1 MNTLYMTLMRLNA
14 LQNTASDRLALVEA
28 VDSAYKSVTTA
39 SDAELDPQKVLN
51 TISTHLQAPRFK
63 SVRQLDPAAMPVLVH
78 DAQKGFALVR
88 GLNARQQWVIERFDD
103 EEKKWSEEA
112 LEGKPQGVFFRGL
125 AAKPFEAHRSPVFRI
140 ITNELWRS
148 KSIFTEIFIGS
159 IVINMIALASSFFS
173 MQVYDRVVPT
183 GAVQTLLALTM
194 GLMIAILFELLLKHL
209 RSHFYK
215 ALIDSVDQRL
225 ARATYMRF
233 LQIRLDQLPRSV
245 GSLASQLRGYES
257 IRSFLTA
264 VTTQMAVDAPFA
276 IFFLILIGI
285 LGGPWLAAIPLAFLF
300 LSLAMGFYFKS
311 KSDRL
316 AEVVYQASNFKT
328 GLLVE
333 SIEGAETI
341 KSGQSGWR
349 MLQRWM
355 NSTDEARTSELDM
368 RTVTENAQHITAAF
382 QQISYALLVATGALM
397 VSRGEVTM
405 GGLIA
410 CSILS
415 GRVLTPI
422 AGLPALYL
430 QWSTTKVSVKMLN
443 SLWSLQDDHH
453 GVETPVMPDTI
464 HGAYRFEN
472 VTASYGG
479 ARLAFSC
486 PQLQIRS
493 GEKIGILGPI
503 GAGKTTLLRLL
514 SGMYAPQQ
522 GRIFLDDLDL
532 GHIHKGVLSEHI
544 GYLQQDG
551 RLFAGSLRENLTLG
565 LVIPDDSRIL
575 AAAERTGLLQSV
587 IQSHPEGLQQKI
599 AEGGMGLSGGQKQLV
614 NLTRVVLREPSIWL
628 LDEPTSNVDKAT
640 EQRIIQMLA
649 DTLKPTDTLIL
660 VTHKP
665 ELLVL
670 VQRLLIVAQNKVA
683 LDGPRDEVLKRLQSN
698 TPATKGGPA

>member
-1 MNTLYMTLMRLNA
+1 
-14 LQNTASDRLALVEA
+14 
-28 VDSAYKSVTTA
+28 
-39 SDAELDPQKVLN
+39 
-51 TISTHLQAPRFK
+51 
-63 SVRQLDPAAMPVLVH
+63 
-78 DAQKGFALVR
+78 
-88 GLNARQQWVIERFDD
+88 
-103 EEKKWSEEA
+103 
-112 LEGKPQGVFFRGL
+112 
-125 AAKPFEAHRSPVFRI
+125 
-140 ITNELWRS
+140 
-148 KSIFTEIFIGS
+148 
-159 IVINMIALASSFFS
+159 
-173 MQVYDRVVPT
+173 
-183 GAVQTLLALTM
+183 
-194 GLMIAILFELLLKHL
+194 
-209 RSHFYK
+209 
-215 ALIDSVDQRL
+215 
-225 ARATYMRF
+225 
-233 LQIRLDQLPRSV
+233 
-245 GSLASQLRGYES
+245 
-257 IRSFLTA
+257 
-264 VTTQMAVDAPFA
+264 
-276 IFFLILIGI
+276 
-285 LGGPWLAAIPLAFLF
+285 LAAIPLAFLF

-355 NSTDEARTSELDM
+355 NSTDEARTSELEM

>member
-1 MNTLYMTLMRLNA
+1 
-14 LQNTASDRLALVEA
+14 LA
-28 VDSAYKSVTTA
+28 
-39 SDAELDPQKVLN
+39 
-51 TISTHLQAPRFK
+51 
-63 SVRQLDPAAMPVLVH
+63 
-78 DAQKGFALVR
+78 
-88 GLNARQQWVIERFDD
+88 
-103 EEKKWSEEA
+103 
-112 LEGKPQGVFFRGL
+112 
-125 AAKPFEAHRSPVFRI
+125 
-140 ITNELWRS
+140 
-148 KSIFTEIFIGS
+148 
-159 IVINMIALASSFFS
+159 
-173 MQVYDRVVPT
+173 
-183 GAVQTLLALTM
+183 
-194 GLMIAILFELLLKHL
+194 
-209 RSHFYK
+209 
-215 ALIDSVDQRL
+215 
-225 ARATYMRF
+225 
-233 LQIRLDQLPRSV
+233 
-245 GSLASQLRGYES
+245 
-257 IRSFLTA
+257 
-264 VTTQMAVDAPFA
+264 
-276 IFFLILIGI
+276 
-285 LGGPWLAAIPLAFLF
+285 
-300 LSLAMGFYFKS
+300 
-311 KSDRL
+311 
-316 AEVVYQASNFKT
+316 
-328 GLLVE
+328 
-333 SIEGAETI
+333 
-341 KSGQSGWR
+341 
-349 MLQRWM
+349 
-355 NSTDEARTSELDM
+355 
-368 RTVTENAQHITAAF
+368 
-382 QQISYALLVATGALM
+382 
-397 VSRGEVTM
+397 
-405 GGLIA
+405 
-410 CSILS
+410 C
-415 GRVLTPI
+415 
-422 AGLPALYL
+422 
-430 QWSTTKVSVKMLN
+430 
-443 SLWSLQDDHH
+443 
-453 GVETPVMPDTI
+453 
-464 HGAYRFEN
+464 
-472 VTASYGG
+472 
-479 ARLAFSC
+479 SC

>member
-28 VDSAYKSVTTA
+28 VDAAYKSVTTA
-39 SDAELDPQKVLN
+39 SDAELNPQNLLN
-51 TISTHLQAPRFK
+51 TISTHLQSPRFK
-63 SVRQLDPAAMPVLVH
+63 PVRELDPAAMPVLVH
-78 DAQKGFALVR
+78 DAEKGFALVR

-103 EEKKWSEEA
+103 SQKKWAEEV
-112 LEGKPQGVFFRGL
+112 LDGKPKGRFFRGL
-125 AAKPFEAHRSPVFRI
+125 AAKPFEAHRSPVFHI
-140 ITNELWRS
+140 VANELWRS

-159 IVINMIALASSFFS
+159 IVINLIALASSFFS

-183 GAVQTLLALTM
+183 GAVQTLLALTL
-194 GLMIAILFELLLKHL
+194 GLLIAILFELLLKHL

-257 IRSFLTA
+257 IRSFLTS

-276 IFFLILIGI
+276 VVFLLLIAI
-285 LGGPWLAAIPLAFLF
+285 LGGPYLAAIPLVFLV
-300 LSLAMGFYFKS
+300 LSLCLGFYFQR
-311 KSDRL
+311 KSDQL
-316 AEVVYQASNFKT
+316 AEIVYQASNFKT

-355 NSTDEARTSELDM
+355 NSTDESRASELQM
-368 RTVTENAQHITAAF
+368 RTVTENAQHLTAAF
-382 QQISYALLVATGALM
+382 QQVSYALLVAVGALM

-430 QWSTTKVSVKMLN
+430 QWSSTKVSVKMLN
-443 SLWSLQDDHH
+443 TLWGLQDDHH
-453 GVETPVMPDTI
+453 GVDTPLMPDTI

-472 VTASYGG
+472 VQVSYGG
-479 ARLAFSC
+479 SRPAFAS
-486 PQLQIRS
+486 PQLQIRA

-522 GRIFLDDLDL
+522 GRIFLDDMDL
-532 GHIHKGVLSEHI
+532 AHIHKGVLSEHI

-551 RLFAGSLRENLTLG
+551 RLFAGTLRENLTLG
-565 LVIPDDSRIL
+565 LVVPDDARIL

-587 IQSHPEGLQQKI
+587 IQSHPEGLLQKI
-599 AEGGMGLSGGQKQLV
+599 SEGGLGLSGGQKQLV
-614 NLTRVVLREPSIWL
+614 NLTRVVLREPTIWL

-640 EQRIIQMLA
+640 EQRNIQMLVQ
-649 DTLKPTDTLIL
+649 TLKPTDTLIL

-670 VQRLLIVAQNKVA
+670 VQRLIIVAQHKVA

-698 TPATKGGPA
+698 TPAPQGAAP